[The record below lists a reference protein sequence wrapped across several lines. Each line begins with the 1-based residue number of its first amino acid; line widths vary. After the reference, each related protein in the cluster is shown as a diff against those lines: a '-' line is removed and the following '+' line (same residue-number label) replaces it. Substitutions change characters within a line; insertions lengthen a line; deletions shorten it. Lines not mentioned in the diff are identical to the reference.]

1 MSYMMSVQCLP
12 LLAALPSQPSLIG
25 WTDDLSLHD
34 QRVLQDNGW
43 LSANHISAANKL
55 MLKAFPQQNGLQD
68 THYLAKKMSWPSI
81 SKDFVQIIHVGDCHW
96 ACLAN
101 KLCKED
107 NIVELYDSLHM
118 KPSDTVQEQV
128 STIMNCEAAAI
139 IIRVMNIERQ
149 RSGHAC
155 GLYAIAAA
163 VDLCLGNDPCS
174 SLYDEENM
182 RNHLELRLHKR
193 AIAQFPQQFRDTSQR
208 VLKEISVPVYCIC
221 CYPDCKTCFADMVCC
236 DSCGQW
242 FHERCL
248 CIQDIKALKKSKWFC
263 FRCAKQ

>member
-1 MSYMMSVQCLP
+1 M
-12 LLAALPSQPSLIG
+12 LAALPSQPSLTG

-68 THYLAKKMSWPSI
+68 TFLAKKMSWPSI
-81 SKDFVQIIHVGDCHW
+81 PKDFVQIIHVGDCHW
-96 ACLAN
+96 ACLSN

-118 KPSDTVQEQV
+118 KPGDTVQEQV
-128 STIMNCEAAAI
+128 STIMNCEAATI

-149 RSGHAC
+149 WSGHAC

-163 VDLCLGNDPCS
+163 VDLCLGNDPCL

-182 RNHLELRLHKR
+182 RNHLELCFRKR

-221 CYPDCKTCFADMVCC
+221 RYPDCTTCLVIWYAVIRVVNGSTSVASAF
-236 DSCGQW
+236 
-242 FHERCL
+242 RT
-248 CIQDIKALKKSKWFC
+248 LKLLKWFC

>member
-1 MSYMMSVQCLP
+1 MY
-12 LLAALPSQPSLIG
+12 
-25 WTDDLSLHD
+25 
-34 QRVLQDNGW
+34 
-43 LSANHISAANKL
+43 
-55 MLKAFPQQNGLQD
+55 
-68 THYLAKKMSWPSI
+68 WPSI
-81 SKDFVQIIHVGDCHW
+81 PKEFVQIIHVGDCHW
-96 ACLAN
+96 ACLSN

-118 KPSDTVQEQV
+118 KPGDTVKEQV
-128 STIMNCEAAAI
+128 STIMNCEVAAI

-155 GLYAIAAA
+155 GLYAIAVA

-182 RNHLELRLHKR
+182 RNHLELCFRKR
-193 AIAQFPQQFRDTSQR
+193 AIAQFPQEFRDTSQR

-221 CYPDCKTCFADMVCC
+221 HYPDCTTCFGDMVCC

-242 FHERCL
+242 LHERCL
-248 CIQDIKALKKSKWFC
+248 CIQDIKALKSKWFC
-263 FRCAKQ
+263 FRCAKQYVFVTLLIRSGTELNLVVYCQTFLCSIKIYWQHTIQNVHCIQASTSTRYL